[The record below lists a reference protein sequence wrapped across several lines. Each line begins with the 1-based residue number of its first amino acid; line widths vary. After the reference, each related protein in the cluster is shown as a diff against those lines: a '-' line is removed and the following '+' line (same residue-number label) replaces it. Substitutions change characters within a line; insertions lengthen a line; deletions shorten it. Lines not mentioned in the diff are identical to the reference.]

1 MHQITDI
8 KLLVIDEKPDS
19 AEAIARILRDA
30 GLLMPV
36 NWVNSALR
44 LQKLIESESGL
55 IAIANAN
62 LPWLPLDQICQLCSD
77 NRIFTI
83 ALGEIPDPTL
93 ELRVLRQGATAL
105 VSPSYAGLLEQR
117 VHQAMAQTRLHRQ
130 MIQQD
135 KQLCDLSNRCDALL
149 DTSKEP
155 VAYTSEGVITS
166 VNNAFA
172 NIVGAEEPM
181 QLVGRLV
188 SDFIGPE
195 SLYHFSRHL
204 RTLMRGDSEH
214 VQMDNAAVS
223 TLHGTVTNAHLFM
236 DNIQVDGEH
245 STQIVLRDCQA
256 NDLSAGASISQ
267 RPEAS
272 QLLNLMDMPLGKQL
286 KDQMQP
292 RNKPVPA
299 LSLVQNHKAGEAKQA
314 AKLKPALEHT
324 GIGNMMARLTAW
336 DSKDHDG
343 NDKNHR
349 SANDHISLE
358 PLREML
364 QAGKISLCTQPLLGL
379 HADEPMLLARI
390 KVGDTLMPVSQML
403 EDISDQDTINWVL
416 KELRKLAQ
424 NSQLV
429 LGPVSKETVN
439 ADSVEL
445 LQQINPAGKLV
456 LGLSE
461 STLGG
466 DYHGSSQFL
475 LQLQKFN
482 MKTALWMNSTPT
494 VLAGLLTDLPDS
506 IRSGI
511 HTVVLNAGETP
522 VITQDQIKN
531 KDWAQLV
538 SICQKNNIEMI
549 APRPDSEE
557 QLQTWWRLGVG
568 WCLSGDSAVF
578 NALEHTGTSDK

>member
-8 KLLVIDEKPDS
+8 KLIVIDEKPDS

-44 LQKLIESESGL
+44 LQKLIETETGL

-62 LPWLPLDQICQLCSD
+62 LPWLPLDQICQLCND
-77 NRIFTI
+77 NRILTI

-105 VSPSYAGLLEQR
+105 VNPSHAGLLEQR

-130 MIQQD
+130 MVQQD

-172 NIVGAEEPM
+172 DIVGAEEPM

-214 VQMDNAAVS
+214 VQMENAAVS

-256 NDLSAGASISQ
+256 NSGTMGGSISQ

-286 KDQMQP
+286 KDQMQT
-292 RNKPVPA
+292 RTKPAPS
-299 LSLVQNHKAGEAKQA
+299 LSLVHNQKAAEAKRKA
-314 AKLKPALEHT
+314 DLKPALEAS
-324 GIGNMMARLTAW
+324 GIGSMMARLSAW
-336 DSKDHDG
+336 DSEG
-343 NDKNHR
+343 HR
-349 SANDHISLE
+349 DDDEHHHSANDHINLE
-358 PLREML
+358 PLKEMM
-364 QAGKISLCTQPLLGL
+364 QAGKVNLCTQPLLGL
-379 HADEPMLLARI
+379 
-390 KVGDTLMPVSQML
+390 
-403 EDISDQDTINWVL
+403 
-416 KELRKLAQ
+416 
-424 NSQLV
+424 
-429 LGPVSKETVN
+429 
-439 ADSVEL
+439 
-445 LQQINPAGKLV
+445 
-456 LGLSE
+456 
-461 STLGG
+461 
-466 DYHGSSQFL
+466 
-475 LQLQKFN
+475 
-482 MKTALWMNSTPT
+482 T
-494 VLAGLLTDLPDS
+494 VLAGLLSDLPDS

-511 HTVVLNAGETP
+511 HTVVLNAAETP
-522 VITQDQIKN
+522 VITQDQVQN

-538 SICQKNNIEMI
+538 SLCQKNNIEMI
-549 APRPDSEE
+549 APRPDNED

-568 WCLSGDSAVF
+568 WCLSGD
-578 NALEHTGTSDK
+578 NAAFSTLQNTGTSHK